1 MSTPLT
7 ASRFSTLV
15 RAAGVTLVPHG
26 AWQTNNRGNR
36 GTGWGPVNGVMIH
49 HDAIGSIEAS
59 IRVVLEGQSDEVP
72 GPLYAGIVDKEGRLH
87 MTGWGRCNH
96 AGLGDDDVLRAVI
109 REDDPLPPANEA
121 NTDGNSR
128 FYGFTGQNRGD
139 GRDPWPTAQLNT
151 LAIVAAVICN
161 EHNWTERS
169 IIGHRDWQP
178 GKPDPRGPEGYM
190 IPGIRSTA
198 RTWLRTH

>member
-7 ASRFSTLV
+7 AERFSALV
-15 RAAGVTLVPHG
+15 RAAGVKLVGQPG
-26 AWQTNNRGNR
+26 WQTNNRGNR

-49 HDAIGSIEAS
+49 HTVTRGLEQT
-59 IRVVLEGQSDEVP
+59 IRIVTQGQSAEVP
-72 GPLYAGIVDKEGRLH
+72 GPLYAGVVDKDGTLC

-109 REDDPLPPANEA
+109 REDHLPVPNEA

-128 FYGFTGQNRGD
+128 FYGFAGLNMGD

-151 LAIVAAVICN
+151 LMVVSAVICKHHGWHA
-161 EHNWTERS
+161 ES
-169 IIGHRDWQP
+169 VIGHRDWQP
-178 GKPDPRGPEGYM
+178 GKPDPRGPEGYLM
-190 IPGIRSTA
+190 PGIRTGV
-198 RTWLRTH
+198 RTWLRSH